1 MDKKNILKK
10 VQNLSNKYLISQYK
24 IVQLKDSVEDHRCII
39 KFEKALSR
47 LDLNE
52 KFLLKNEFLDLK
64 DKYWWKKYFNKNIFY
79 AMKTSACLH
88 FLELIDE
95 K

>member
-39 KFEKALSR
+39 KFEKVLSH
-47 LDLNE
+47 
-52 KFLLKNEFLDLK
+52 LDLK